1 MFKNHLKRML
11 AFTVVIGLAGWLYAL
26 SLPKIYEA
34 SVDLRAGAPP
44 TSLDPNLPPELSRRA
59 GELLLANLDT
69 DVGFIKT
76 QKIFSDGLKK
86 ASDDLRKPEL
96 FSPGNLVALFPM
108 YEVNVPGALNQYQAS
123 NQRIIQVRVRAY
135 TPDDAAAV
143 ANGVGFAFTNYRRES
158 AQAAVADLTA
168 GLRKQVQIAKADANK
183 LDRQYQTLKEKN
195 NVPDIQARN
204 QALVSSVENLR
215 GRRAEA
221 AAAMAGSIAQAAEY
235 RAKLASGTVPKTING
250 SSTQVP
256 DSQLDIAKGEVARA
270 RDDYETLRLQFQD
283 DAIQVLDAKRKFDRA
298 FGRQRDAEA
307 RQAKTLAGQTQQ
319 PNPAYLELISGLN
332 QSEAATQAQRSQ
344 VASFDA
350 EIARRN
356 VESVGAPRVEVELQ
370 RLNRDR
376 EIKNRQVVTL
386 QTSLDS
392 YESDV
397 KNNAVQIIAQAN
409 AETIQN
415 PVAPEVRRWAI
426 LSLFAGA
433 LLGLAYSFA
442 VESLR
447 LPVHTSWQLAE
458 LTALPVS
465 AAVPAIPKPLAR
477 RHEAAIRE
485 GSFKP
490 IESFRYMAFS
500 LLARENRPRTVMFT
514 GVGGDVGASSAAAEF
529 AVATARTGAKTILV
543 DCDLRSPQLS
553 TLFGLAGRTGV
564 SDVLGRTVLGGDSA
578 DLLVATEHE
587 GLMILPAGTSTEAG
601 LADFQSQHIEGLLSD
616 LAARADVVVLD
627 LPAVDI
633 FSDAARMAHFM
644 DEACLVVSAK
654 TTSYRAVPMAQEILE
669 KAGARSMSIVLTN
682 ASSNDEP
689 FGTRVSDSLVR
700 A

>member
-1 MFKNHLKRML
+1 
-11 AFTVVIGLAGWLYAL
+11 
-26 SLPKIYEA
+26 
-34 SVDLRAGAPP
+34 
-44 TSLDPNLPPELSRRA
+44 
-59 GELLLANLDT
+59 
-69 DVGFIKT
+69 
-76 QKIFSDGLKK
+76 
-86 ASDDLRKPEL
+86 DDHR
-96 FSPGNLVALFPM
+96 
-108 YEVNVPGALNQYQAS
+108 
-123 NQRIIQVRVRAY
+123 QRI
-135 TPDDAAAV
+135 T
-143 ANGVGFAFTNYRRES
+143 
-158 AQAAVADLTA
+158 
-168 GLRKQVQIAKADANK
+168 
-183 LDRQYQTLKEKN
+183 
-195 NVPDIQARN
+195 
-204 QALVSSVENLR
+204 
-215 GRRAEA
+215 
-221 AAAMAGSIAQAAEY
+221 
-235 RAKLASGTVPKTING
+235 
-250 SSTQVP
+250 
-256 DSQLDIAKGEVARA
+256 
-270 RDDYETLRLQFQD
+270 
-283 DAIQVLDAKRKFDRA
+283 
-298 FGRQRDAEA
+298 
-307 RQAKTLAGQTQQ
+307 
-319 PNPAYLELISGLN
+319 
-332 QSEAATQAQRSQ
+332 
-344 VASFDA
+344 
-350 EIARRN
+350 
-356 VESVGAPRVEVELQ
+356 
-370 RLNRDR
+370 RDR
-376 EIKNRQVVTL
+376 EISDRQVVTL
-386 QTSLDS
+386 QTSLDN
-392 YESDV
+392 YESEI
-397 KNNAVQIIAQAN
+397 NSTAVQVIAPADPL
-409 AETIQN
+409 TIQN
-415 PVAPEVRRWAI
+415 PVAPEVRRWTI
-426 LSLFAGA
+426 LALFAGA

-447 LPVHTSWQLAE
+447 LPVHTSWQLSE

-500 LLARENRPRTVMFT
+500 LLARENRPKTVMFT
-514 GVGGDVGASSAAAEF
+514 GVGGDVGASTAAAEF
-529 AVATARTGAKTILV
+529 AVATARTGAKTILI

-601 LADFQSQHIEGLLSD
+601 LADFQSSHIEGLLSD